1 MPTAQNFINKQA
13 SGTQGVISSNESYN
27 QKMMGGTNGRA
38 QTTNKEGARGEFTMD
53 SSQNHFSNEA
63 EKNNQM
69 FNYSSDNNLHERRP
83 GTSGNVL

>member
-1 MPTAQNFINKQA
+1 
-13 SGTQGVISSNESYN
+13 
-27 QKMMGGTNGRA
+27 MGGTNGRA

-53 SSQNHFSNEA
+53 SSHNHLNEA

-83 GTSGNVL
+83 GTSGNVMQQTKRLHMVMSEDTTQQPAVYNLK